1 MYQHRLRGQGLR
13 GERGHEMLQT
23 TMQALQAILDTDQT
37 IGADKKKSMLECLRN
52 GPMKAE
58 TKAPASARLLNNKQA
73 ADMLGLSKQTIRRLV
88 KAGRLPV
95 VETRVGRLRIPE
107 QAIIDLA
114 AGAKRKEVA

>member
-1 MYQHRLRGQGLR
+1 
-13 GERGHEMLQT
+13 MLQT

-37 IGADKKKSMLECLRN
+37 IGADERKSMLECLRN

-58 TKAPASARLLNNKQA
+58 TKPPVSARLLNNKQA

>member
-1 MYQHRLRGQGLR
+1 
-13 GERGHEMLQT
+13 MLQT

-37 IGADKKKSMLECLRN
+37 IGADERKSMLECLRY

-58 TKAPASARLLNNKQA
+58 TKAPASVRLLNNKQA

-95 VETRVGRLRIPE
+95 VETRVGRMRIPE
-107 QAIIDLA
+107 QAVIELTA
-114 AGAKRKEVA
+114 SATRKGV